1 MFYNSSRDVKA
12 SRPNHLASASLFLAR
27 IWCQGAR
34 RSRRQRC
41 EHPGAEWGR
50 VWRGLPAPQPT
61 RGSGGALWAPP
72 ARSGAEPGQLSHFLH
87 ILGHKTL
94 LVARKILRASY
105 TRGRGTARAPPPCLA
120 TPLPYRNWPPIFTVH
135 VTLTNIH
142 NIAID
147 NHFCCVL
154 VAYWK
159 LYSERQY
166 LSLHVHIHWVVL

>member
-12 SRPNHLASASLFLAR
+12 SRPNHLASASLFLASASWHLAR

-41 EHPGAEWGR
+41 EHPGAEWGK

-61 RGSGGALWAPP
+61 RGSGGTLWAPP

-105 TRGRGTARAPPPCLA
+105 SRGHVPQCPTPMPGDAIALQKLA
-120 TPLPYRNWPPIFTVH
+120 SWPRIFTVH

-159 LYSERQY
+159 LFWTPIS
-166 LSLHVHIHWVVL
+166 